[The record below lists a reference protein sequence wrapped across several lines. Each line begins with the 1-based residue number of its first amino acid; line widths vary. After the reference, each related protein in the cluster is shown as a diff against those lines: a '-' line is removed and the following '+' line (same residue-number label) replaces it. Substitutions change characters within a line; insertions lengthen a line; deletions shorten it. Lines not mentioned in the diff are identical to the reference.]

1 MKKLLFAFC
10 AAIAL
15 FTGCQNDSSDDSA
28 SVQITLKERINTAS
42 DGDVIDLGKAN
53 LKIDESDS
61 YTISKPLTI
70 KNGNVKNAT
79 FTVES
84 DKVVFD
90 SLMNIN
96 GVIVHEN
103 VGNGD
108 FTLQNCYK
116 VSEVYVN
123 GGGSNS
129 IHIAKTIVEKLIVN
143 KKGVRV
149 ALSND
154 GSSKV
159 TKTMIFEDCKLD
171 SKNENNS
178 FEKVIVEKAVKNLN
192 LAGKTKV
199 ERIVSTESPGS
210 ESPTIKIIVSVE
222 VKVVAADST
231 VKKSIEKTDG
241 NEEFNKKEPAI
252 EDAEISTEEKA
263 DLEKEQEKV
272 EKPGTSEKPGETDK
286 PGETEKPETPAL
298 ENLDFIIAS
307 KDKISEK
314 FDAFPDFA
322 VGAISEIKV
331 EKTSSEVIVTNS
343 AASED
348 YSISWDYWLVSK
360 TPVKAEKGKNYKIS
374 FDIKADKSSGI
385 YLATLDA
392 ATSEDSKYV
401 EYNVGTEYKTYSV
414 ETGTILTDRSAE
426 VPLLAIGSVSKLYIK
441 NYKIEETD
449 PKIGYAIFGS
459 DKNDSISCEASAD
472 DISVTFGEDRSS
484 NINIYPLALKVGRLH
499 KVTFDVTCDKKV
511 SDVAIFARANS
522 NECATA
528 GSEHFDFNTEKK
540 TVTLYVPVYQKNNET
555 LRTLLVWVDS
565 ETPCKLTFSNFKS
578 VETDLN
584 SVLEEDTTLGL
595 YFAGDIYLSEAEGKL
610 WRVLSADRPIQ
621 LSPGSRGE
629 GQVLLCDYA
638 AWDSVVTSFRVIS
651 KDSGATRENENIVFS
666 NNSSKTVSLSF
677 SINDKLEAAVACA
690 ETELPDCLWIE
701 GFISETNATGGGYTR
716 EKFEVIDANTQKFEF
731 KYDAEKHTGW
741 NSERGTI
748 FFKVFTDKTGWLL
761 DFGGTLM
768 QELSVAL
775 NGDFVPLYARGVD
788 GNHSPGN
795 IVVKN
800 LADAGDYVITVVYNA
815 SVGFIKLKIE
825 GDVYEWPELPPLKTG
840 WYYYDIKKSDLGGAE
855 TFNILFNK
863 QNYGLK
869 SQSAD
874 IVGLSVSTN
883 IYWYDCWQEPDVS
896 SSVEHGVSKPSNRED
911 NPEVTPADG
920 YIRIYFYSAFSDPG
934 NLNLHYWT
942 DVEPVFATKW
952 PGVKMIEFQP

>member
-15 FTGCQNDSSDDSA
+15 FTGCQNYSSDDSA
-28 SVQITLKERINTAS
+28 SVQISLKERINTAR

-53 LKIDESDS
+53 LKIDENDS

-90 SLMNIN
+90 SLMSIN
-96 GVIVHEN
+96 GVIVHER
-103 VGNGD
+103 VGDGD

-171 SKNENNS
+171 SENENNS

-199 ERIVSTESPGS
+199 ERIVSTESPDS
-210 ESPTIKIIVSVE
+210 ELPSIKIIVSVE

-241 NEEFNKKEPAI
+241 NEAFNKNGSDI
-252 EDAEISTEEKA
+252 NDTEISAEEKA
-263 DLEKEQEKV
+263 DLEQEQEKV

-286 PGETEKPETPAL
+286 PEAPAL
-298 ENLDFIIAS
+298 ENLDFIVAS

-314 FDAFPDFA
+314 LDAFPDFA

-348 YSISWDYWLVSK
+348 YSKIWDYWLVSK

-374 FDIKADKSSGI
+374 FDLKADKSSRI

-392 ATSEDSKYV
+392 VMSEDSKCV

-414 ETGTILTDRSAE
+414 ETGTALTDWSAG
-426 VPLLAIGSVSKLYIK
+426 VSQLVIGSVSKLYIK

-449 PKIGYAIFGS
+449 SKIGYGIFIS
-459 DKNDSISCEASAD
+459 DKNDSISCVASAD
-472 DISVTFGEDRSS
+472 DISVIFGENGKSG
-484 NINIYPLALKVGRLH
+484 INIYPLALEVGKLH
-499 KVTFDVTCDKKV
+499 KVTFDVTCDKEV

-522 NECATA
+522 DECATA

-584 SVLEEDTTLGL
+584 SVLEENEDLGL
-595 YFAGDIYLSEAEGKL
+595 YFAGDICLSEVEGKL

-621 LSPGSRGE
+621 LSPGSRVE

-651 KDSGATRENENIVFS
+651 KDSGATRENENIVFT

-701 GFISETNATGGGYTR
+701 GFVSGTNATTGGYTR
-716 EKFEVIDANTQKFEF
+716 EKFKVIDANTQEFKF
-731 KYDAEKHTGW
+731 KYDAANHTGW
-741 NSERGTI
+741 GSKRGTI
-748 FFKVFTDKTGWLL
+748 FFKVCADETGWRLS
-761 DFGGTLM
+761 FGGTNR
-768 QELSVAL
+768 QDLSVSL
-775 NGDFVPLYARGVD
+775 NEDFVPIYAWGVD
-788 GNHSPGN
+788 GNYSPGN

-800 LADAGDYVITVVYNA
+800 LADAGDYVITVVGNA
-815 SVGFIKLKIE
+815 SVGFMKLKIE
-825 GDVYEWPELPPLKTG
+825 GAVGEWPELPPLKTG
-840 WYYYDIKKSDLGGAE
+840 WYYYDIKKSDLGTAE

-863 QNYGLK
+863 DNYGDIE
-869 SQSAD
+869 QSAD
-874 IVGLSVSTN
+874 IVGLSVNTS

>member
-1 MKKLLFAFC
+1 M
-10 AAIAL
+10 
-15 FTGCQNDSSDDSA
+15 
-28 SVQITLKERINTAS
+28 
-42 DGDVIDLGKAN
+42 
-53 LKIDESDS
+53 
-61 YTISKPLTI
+61 TI

-90 SLMNIN
+90 SLMSIN
-96 GVIVHEN
+96 GVIVHEK

-171 SKNENNS
+171 SENENNS

-199 ERIVSTESPGS
+199 ERIVSTESSGS
-210 ESPTIKIIVSVE
+210 ELPSIKIIVSVE

-241 NEEFNKKEPAI
+241 NEEFNNKKESDI
-252 EDAEISTEEKA
+252 KDVEISAEEKA
-263 DLEKEQEKV
+263 DLEREQEKV

-286 PGETEKPETPAL
+286 PEAPAL
-298 ENLDFIIAS
+298 ENLDFIIVS

-314 FDAFPDFA
+314 LDAFPDFA

-348 YSISWDYWLVSK
+348 YLKIWDYWLVSK
-360 TPVKAEKGKNYKIS
+360 TPVEAKKGKNYKIS
-374 FDIKADKSSGI
+374 FDLKADKSSRI

-392 ATSEDSKYV
+392 ATSEDSKCV

-414 ETGTILTDRSAE
+414 ETGTALTDWSAG
-426 VPLLAIGSVSKLYIK
+426 VSQLVIGSVSKLYIK

-449 PKIGYAIFGS
+449 PKIGYAIFG
-459 DKNDSISCEASAD
+459 DSISCEASAD
-472 DISVTFGEDRSS
+472 DISVIFGENGKSG
-484 NINIYPLALKVGRLH
+484 INIYPLALEVGKLH
-499 KVTFDVTCDKKV
+499 KVTFDVTCDKGV
-511 SDVAIFARANS
+511 PDVAIFARANS
-522 NECATA
+522 DECATA
-528 GSEHFDFNTEKK
+528 GSEHFYFNTEKK

-565 ETPCKLTFSNFKS
+565 ETPCRLTFSNFKS

-621 LSPGSRGE
+621 LSHGSRVE

-651 KDSGATRENENIVFS
+651 KDSGAARENENIVFT

-690 ETELPDCLWIE
+690 ETALPDCLWIE
-701 GFISETNATGGGYTR
+701 GFVSGTNATTGGYTR
-716 EKFEVIDANTQKFEF
+716 EKFKVIDANTQEFKF
-731 KYDAEKHTGW
+731 KYDAAKHTGW
-741 NSERGTI
+741 GSKRGTI
-748 FFKVFTDKTGWLL
+748 FFKVCPDETGWRLS
-761 DFGGTLM
+761 FGGTNR
-768 QELSVAL
+768 QDLSVSL
-775 NGDFVPLYARGVD
+775 NGDYVPLYARGVD
-788 GNHSPGN
+788 GIYDPGN

-800 LADAGDYVITVVYNA
+800 LADAGDYVITVVGNA
-815 SVGFIKLKIE
+815 SVGFMKLKIE
-825 GDVYEWPELPPLKTG
+825 GAVGYWPELPPLKTG
-840 WYYYDIKKSDLGGAE
+840 WYYYDIKKSDLGTAE

-863 QNYGLK
+863 DNYGDIE
-869 SQSAD
+869 QSAN
-874 IVGLSVSTN
+874 IEGLSVNTN

-896 SSVEHGVSKPSNRED
+896 GSVLHGVSNPSDRED
-911 NPEVTPADG
+911 KPEVVPADG
-920 YIRIYFYSAFSDPG
+920 YIRIYFYSTFSDPG

-942 DVEPVFATKW
+942 VVKPGFATDW
-952 PGVKMIEFQP
+952 PGVKMVEFQP

>member
-1 MKKLLFAFC
+1 MKKLLFVFC

-28 SVQITLKERINTAS
+28 SVQISLKERINTAS

-53 LKIDESDS
+53 LKIDENDS

-90 SLMNIN
+90 SLMSIN
-96 GVIVHEN
+96 GVIVHEK

-171 SKNENNS
+171 SENENNS

-199 ERIVSTESPGS
+199 ERIVSTESSGS
-210 ESPTIKIIVSVE
+210 ELPSIKIIVSVE

-231 VKKSIEKTDG
+231 VKKSIEETAG
-241 NEEFNKKEPAI
+241 NEEFNKKESVI
-252 EDAEISTEEKA
+252 NDTEISAEEKA
-263 DLEKEQEKV
+263 DLEEEQEKV
-272 EKPGTSEKPGETDK
+272 EKPGTSEKPGET
-286 PGETEKPETPAL
+286 GKPEAPAL
-298 ENLDFIIAS
+298 ENLDFIIVS

-314 FDAFPDFA
+314 LDAFPDFA

-331 EKTSSEVIVTNS
+331 EKTSSGVIVTNS

-348 YSISWDYWLVSK
+348 YLKIWDYWLVSK
-360 TPVKAEKGKNYKIS
+360 TPVEAKKGKNYKIS
-374 FDIKADKSSGI
+374 FDLKADKSSRI
-385 YLATLDA
+385 YLATVDA

-401 EYNVGTEYKTYSV
+401 EHNVGTEYKTYSV

-426 VPLLAIGSVSKLYIK
+426 VPLFAIGSVSKLYIK

-484 NINIYPLALKVGRLH
+484 NINIYPLALEVGRLH

-540 TVTLYVPVYQKNNET
+540 TITLYVPVYQKNNET

-584 SVLEEDTTLGL
+584 SVLKENKGLGL

-610 WRVLSADRPIQ
+610 WRVLPADRPIQ
-621 LSPGSRGE
+621 LSPDSRVE

-651 KDSGATRENENIVFS
+651 KDSEVKRENENIVFT

-701 GFISETNATGGGYTR
+701 GFISEMNATEGGYTR

-840 WYYYDIKKSDLGGAE
+840 WYYYDINKSDLGGAE
-855 TFNILFNK
+855 TFNMLFNK
-863 QNYGLK
+863 QN
-869 SQSAD
+869 
-874 IVGLSVSTN
+874 
-883 IYWYDCWQEPDVS
+883 
-896 SSVEHGVSKPSNRED
+896 
-911 NPEVTPADG
+911 
-920 YIRIYFYSAFSDPG
+920 
-934 NLNLHYWT
+934 
-942 DVEPVFATKW
+942 
-952 PGVKMIEFQP
+952 

>member
-15 FTGCQNDSSDDSA
+15 FTGCQNDPSDDSA
-28 SVQITLKERINTAS
+28 SVQISLKERINTAR

-53 LKIDESDS
+53 LKIDENDS

-90 SLMNIN
+90 SLMSIN
-96 GVIVHEN
+96 GVIVHEK

-171 SKNENNS
+171 SENENNS

-199 ERIVSTESPGS
+199 ERIVSTESSGS
-210 ESPTIKIIVSVE
+210 ELPSIKIIVSVE

-241 NEEFNKKEPAI
+241 NEEFNNKKESDI
-252 EDAEISTEEKA
+252 KDVEISAEEKA
-263 DLEKEQEKV
+263 DLEREQEKV

-286 PGETEKPETPAL
+286 PEAPAL
-298 ENLDFIIAS
+298 ENLDFIVAS

-314 FDAFPDFA
+314 LDAFPDFA
-322 VGAISEIKV
+322 VGTISEIKV

-343 AASED
+343 VASED
-348 YSISWDYWLVSK
+348 YLKIWDYWLVSK

-449 PKIGYAIFGS
+449 PKIGYAIFG
-459 DKNDSISCEASAD
+459 DSISCEASAD
-472 DISVTFGEDRSS
+472 DISVTFGENRESS
-484 NINIYPLALKVGRLH
+484 INIYPLALEVGKLH
-499 KVTFDVTCDKKV
+499 KVTFDVTCDKEV

-528 GSEHFDFNTEKK
+528 GSEHFYFNTEKN
-540 TVTLYVPVYQKNNET
+540 TVTLYVPVYQKNKET
-555 LRTLLVWVDS
+555 FRTLLVWVDS
-565 ETPCKLTFSNFKS
+565 KTPCKLTFSNFNS

-584 SVLEEDTTLGL
+584 SVLKENKGLGL

-621 LSPGSRGE
+621 LSPGSRVE
-629 GQVLLCDYA
+629 GQVLLCNGA

-677 SINDKLEAAVACA
+677 SINDKLEATVACA
-690 ETELPDCLWIE
+690 ETELPDCLWIV
-701 GFISETNATGGGYTR
+701 GFCSGYER
-716 EKFEVIDANTQKFEF
+716 EKFEVIDANTQKFKF

-741 NSERGTI
+741 GSKRGTV
-748 FFKVFTDKTGWLL
+748 FFKVCADETDWRLS
-761 DFGGTLM
+761 FGGTNM
-768 QELSVAL
+768 QELPVSL
-775 NGDFVPLYARGVD
+775 NGGFVPLYASGVD
-788 GNHSPGN
+788 ENFNPGN

-800 LADAGDYVITVVYNA
+800 LADAEDYVITVVYNA
-815 SVGFIKLKIE
+815 SVGFMKLKIE
-825 GDVYEWPELPPLKTG
+825 GAVGEWPELPELPQLRPG
-840 WYYYDIKKSDLGGAE
+840 WYCYDINKSDLGNAE
-855 TFNILFNK
+855 TFNMLFNK
-863 QNYGLK
+863 ENYDNIV
-869 SQSAD
+869 QSAN
-874 IVGLSVSTN
+874 IEGLSVNTN

-920 YIRIYFYSAFSDPG
+920 YIRIYFYSAFSEPG

-942 DVEPVFATKW
+942 DGKPVFATKW

>member
-171 SKNENNS
+171 SENENNS

-374 FDIKADKSSGI
+374 FDLKADKSSRI

-414 ETGTILTDRSAE
+414 ETGTILTDWSAE

-449 PKIGYAIFGS
+449 PKIGYAIFG
-459 DKNDSISCEASAD
+459 DSISCEASAD
-472 DISVTFGEDRSS
+472 YISVTFGENRKS
-484 NINIYPLALKVGRLH
+484 NINIYPLALEVGRLH
-499 KVTFDVTCDKKV
+499 KVTFDVTCDKEV

-584 SVLEEDTTLGL
+584 SVLKENKDLGL

-621 LSPGSRGE
+621 LSPGSGVE
-629 GQVLLCDYA
+629 GQVLLCNYK
-638 AWDSVVTSFRVIS
+638 AWDSVVTSFRMIS
-651 KDSGATRENENIVFS
+651 KDSGATRENDNIVFT
-666 NNSSKTVSLSF
+666 NNSPKTVSLSF
-677 SINDKLEAAVACA
+677 SINDKLEAAVACT
-690 ETELPDCLWIE
+690 ETELPDCLWVE
-701 GFISETNATGGGYTR
+701 GFISKASETGGLTR
-716 EKFEVIDANTQKFEF
+716 ERFKVIDANTQEFKF
-731 KYDAEKHTGW
+731 KYDAANHTSWG
-741 NSERGTI
+741 SKRGTI
-748 FFKVFTDKTGWLL
+748 FFKVCADETGWRLS
-761 DFGGTLM
+761 FGGTNM
-768 QELSVAL
+768 QELPVSL
-775 NGDFVPLYARGVD
+775 NGGFVPLYASGVD
-788 GNHSPGN
+788 ENFNPGN

-800 LADAGDYVITVVYNA
+800 LADAEDYVITVVYNA
-815 SVGFIKLKIE
+815 SVGFMKLKIE
-825 GDVYEWPELPPLKTG
+825 GAVGEWPELPPLKTG
-840 WYYYDIKKSDLGGAE
+840 WYYYDINKSDLGDAE

-863 QNYGLK
+863 ENYDDIEK
-869 SQSAD
+869 SAD
-874 IVGLSVSTN
+874 IVGLSVNTS

-896 SSVEHGVSKPSNRED
+896 GSVLHGVSNPSDRED

-920 YIRIYFYSAFSDPG
+920 YIRIYFYSAFSEPG

-942 DVEPVFATKW
+942 DGKPVFATKW

>member
-15 FTGCQNDSSDDSA
+15 FAGCQNNSSDDSA
-28 SVQITLKERINTAS
+28 SVQISLKERINTAR

-53 LKIDESDS
+53 LKIEENDS

-90 SLMNIN
+90 SLMSIN
-96 GVIVHEN
+96 GVIVHEK

-108 FTLQNCYK
+108 FTLQNCYR

-129 IHIAKTIVEKLIVN
+129 IHIAKTIIEKLIVN

-149 ALSND
+149 ALLND

-171 SKNENNS
+171 SENENNS

-199 ERIVSTESPGS
+199 ERIVSTESSGS
-210 ESPTIKIIVSVE
+210 ESPSIKIIVSVE

-252 EDAEISTEEKA
+252 EDTEISTEEKA

-272 EKPGTSEKPGETDK
+272 ENPGASEK

-298 ENLDFIIAS
+298 ENLDFIVAS

-314 FDAFPDFA
+314 LDAFPDFA

-348 YSISWDYWLVSK
+348 YSKIWDYWLVSK
-360 TPVKAEKGKNYKIS
+360 TPVKAEKGKNYKIT
-374 FDIKADKSSGI
+374 FDLKADKSSRI
-385 YLATLDA
+385 YLGTLDA
-392 ATSEDSKYV
+392 ATSEEAKCV

-414 ETGTILTDRSAE
+414 ETGTALTDWSAG
-426 VPLLAIGSVSKLYIK
+426 VSQLAIGSVSKLYIK

-449 PKIGYAIFGS
+449 SKIGYGIFIS
-459 DKNDSISCEASAD
+459 DKNDSISCEASAG
-472 DISVTFGEDRSS
+472 DISVTFGENGKSG
-484 NINIYPLALKVGRLH
+484 INICPLALEVGKLH
-499 KVTFDVTCDKKV
+499 KVTFDVTCDKGV
-511 SDVAIFARANS
+511 PDVAIFARANS
-522 NECATA
+522 NECTTA
-528 GSEHFDFNTEKK
+528 GSGHFYFNTKK
-540 TVTLYVPVYQKNNET
+540 NTVTLYVPVYQKNKET
-555 LRTLLVWVDS
+555 LRTLLVWVES
-565 ETPCKLTFSNFKS
+565 KTPCKLTFSNFKS

-584 SVLEEDTTLGL
+584 SVLEENEGLGL

-621 LSPGSRGE
+621 LSPGSRVE
-629 GQVLLCDYA
+629 GQVLLCNYK

-651 KDSGATRENENIVFS
+651 KDSGATRENENIIFS

-690 ETELPDCLWIE
+690 ETELPDCLWIV
-701 GFISETNATGGGYTR
+701 GFCSGNER
-716 EKFEVIDANTQKFEF
+716 EKFEVIDANTQKFKF

-741 NSERGTI
+741 GSKRGTI
-748 FFKVFTDKTGWLL
+748 FFKVCADKTGWRLN
-761 DFGGTLM
+761 FGGINM
-768 QELSVAL
+768 QELPVSL
-775 NGDFVPLYARGVD
+775 NGDFVPLYASGVD
-788 GNHSPGN
+788 GNFDPGN

-815 SVGFIKLKIE
+815 SVGFMKLKIE
-825 GDVYEWPELPPLKTG
+825 GAVGEWSELPPLKTG
-840 WYYYDIKKSDLGGAE
+840 WYYYDINKSDLGGAE
-855 TFNILFNK
+855 TFNMLFNK
-863 QNYGLK
+863 QNYDVK

-874 IVGLSVSTN
+874 IVGLSVNTS

-896 SSVEHGVSKPSNRED
+896 GSVLHGVSYPSDRED
-911 NPEVTPADG
+911 KPEAAPADG

-942 DVEPVFATKW
+942 VVEPVFATEW

>member
-15 FTGCQNDSSDDSA
+15 FAGCQNDSSDDSA
-28 SVQITLKERINTAS
+28 SVQISLKERINTAR

-53 LKIDESDS
+53 MKIDENDS

-90 SLMNIN
+90 SLMSIN
-96 GVIVHEN
+96 GVIVHEK

-178 FEKVIVEKAVKNLN
+178 FEKVIVEKSVKNLN

-199 ERIVSTESPGS
+199 ERIVSTESSGS

-241 NEEFNKKEPAI
+241 NEEFNKKESDI
-252 EDAEISTEEKA
+252 KDTEISTEEKA
-263 DLEKEQEKV
+263 DLENEQEKV
-272 EKPGTSEKPGETDK
+272 EKPGTSEK

-298 ENLDFIIAS
+298 ENLDFIVVS

-314 FDAFPDFA
+314 LDAFPDFA
-322 VGAISEIKV
+322 VGTISEIKV

-343 AASED
+343 VASED
-348 YSISWDYWLVSK
+348 YLKIWDYWLVSK

-374 FDIKADKSSGI
+374 FDLKADKSSRI
-385 YLATLDA
+385 YLATVDA

-401 EYNVGTEYKTYSV
+401 EHNVGTEYKTYSV

-426 VPLLAIGSVSKLYIK
+426 VPLFAIGSVSKLYIK

-499 KVTFDVTCDKKV
+499 KVTFDVTCDKEV

-528 GSEHFDFNTEKK
+528 GSEHFDFNTKK
-540 TVTLYVPVYQKNNET
+540 TTVTLYVPVYQKNNET

-584 SVLEEDTTLGL
+584 SVLKENKDLGL

-621 LSPGSRGE
+621 LSPGSRVE
-629 GQVLLCDYA
+629 GQVLLGNYR

-651 KDSGATRENENIVFS
+651 KDSEVKRENDNIVFS

-716 EKFEVIDANTQKFEF
+716 KNFEVIDANTQKFKF

-761 DFGGTLM
+761 DFGGTHM

-815 SVGFIKLKIE
+815 SVGFMKLKIE

-840 WYYYDIKKSDLGGAE
+840 WYYYDINKSDLGGAE
-855 TFNILFNK
+855 TFNMLFNK

-874 IVGLSVSTN
+874 IVGLSVSKN

-896 SSVEHGVSKPSNRED
+896 GSVLHGVSNPSNRED

-942 DVEPVFATKW
+942 VVEPVFATKW
-952 PGVKMIEFQP
+952 PGVEMVEFQP

>member
-28 SVQITLKERINTAS
+28 SVQISLKERINTAR

-53 LKIDESDS
+53 LKIEENDS

-90 SLMNIN
+90 SLMSIN
-96 GVIVHEN
+96 GVIVHEK

-108 FTLQNCYK
+108 FTLQNCYR

-171 SKNENNS
+171 SENENNS

-199 ERIVSTESPGS
+199 ERIVSTESSGS
-210 ESPTIKIIVSVE
+210 ELPSIKIIVSVE

-231 VKKSIEKTDG
+231 VKKSIEETAG
-241 NEEFNKKEPAI
+241 NEEFNKKESVI
-252 EDAEISTEEKA
+252 NDTEISAEEKA
-263 DLEKEQEKV
+263 DLEEEQEKV
-272 EKPGTSEKPGETDK
+272 EKPGTSEKPGET
-286 PGETEKPETPAL
+286 GKPEAPAL
-298 ENLDFIIAS
+298 ENLDFIVAS
-307 KDKISEK
+307 KDKISEEL
-314 FDAFPDFA
+314 DAFPDFA

-348 YSISWDYWLVSK
+348 YSKIWDYWLVSK

-374 FDIKADKSSGI
+374 FDLKADKSSGI

-449 PKIGYAIFGS
+449 PKIGYAIFG
-459 DKNDSISCEASAD
+459 DSISCEASAD
-472 DISVTFGEDRSS
+472 DISVTFGENRESS
-484 NINIYPLALKVGRLH
+484 INIYPLALEVGKLH
-499 KVTFDVTCDKKV
+499 KVTFDVTCDKEV

-528 GSEHFDFNTEKK
+528 GSEHFDFNTEKN

-565 ETPCKLTFSNFKS
+565 KTPCKLTFSNFNS

-584 SVLEEDTTLGL
+584 SVLKENEGLGL

-621 LSPGSRGE
+621 LSPGSRVE
-629 GQVLLCDYA
+629 GQVLLCNYA

-651 KDSGATRENENIVFS
+651 KDSGAARENENIVFT

-690 ETELPDCLWIE
+690 ETELPDCLWIV
-701 GFISETNATGGGYTR
+701 GFVSECNATGGFTR
-716 EKFEVIDANTQKFEF
+716 EKFEVIDANTQKFKF

-741 NSERGTI
+741 GSKRGTVL
-748 FFKVFTDKTGWLL
+748 FKVCADETGWSLN
-761 DFGGTLM
+761 FGGTCE
-768 QELSVAL
+768 QKLSVSL
-775 NGDFVPLYARGVD
+775 NEDFVPLYASGVD
-788 GNHSPGN
+788 ENYNPGD

-800 LADAGDYVITVVYNA
+800 LADAGDYVITVVSNA
-815 SVGFIKLKIE
+815 SVGFMKLKIE
-825 GDVYEWPELPPLKTG
+825 GAVGYWPELPPLKTG
-840 WYYYDIKKSDLGGAE
+840 WYYYDIKKSDLGTAE

-863 QNYGLK
+863 EDNYGDIE
-869 SQSAD
+869 QSAN
-874 IVGLSVSTN
+874 IEGLSVNTN
-883 IYWYDCWQEPDVS
+883 IYWYDCRQEPDVS
-896 SSVEHGVSKPSNRED
+896 GSVLHGVSNPSNRED

-920 YIRIYFYSAFSDPG
+920 YIRIYFYAAFSDPG

-942 DVEPVFATKW
+942 DVVPGFATKW
-952 PGVKMIEFQP
+952 PGVRMSEFQL

>member
-15 FTGCQNDSSDDSA
+15 FTGCQNNSSDDSA
-28 SVQITLKERINTAS
+28 SVQISLKERINTAR

-53 LKIDESDS
+53 LKIDENDS

-90 SLMNIN
+90 SLMSIN
-96 GVIVHEN
+96 GVIVHER
-103 VGNGD
+103 VGDGD

-171 SKNENNS
+171 SENENNS

-199 ERIVSTESPGS
+199 ERIVSTESPDS
-210 ESPTIKIIVSVE
+210 ELPSIKIIVSVE

-241 NEEFNKKEPAI
+241 NEEFNKKESDI
-252 EDAEISTEEKA
+252 KDTEISTEEKA
-263 DLEKEQEKV
+263 DLKEEQEKV

-286 PGETEKPETPAL
+286 PETPAL
-298 ENLDFIIAS
+298 ENLDFIIVS

-314 FDAFPDFA
+314 LDAFPDFA

-343 AASED
+343 AVSED
-348 YSISWDYWLVSK
+348 YLKIWDYWLVSK
-360 TPVKAEKGKNYKIS
+360 TPVNAEKGKNYKIS
-374 FDIKADKSSGI
+374 FDLKADKSSRI

-392 ATSEDSKYV
+392 ATSEDSKCV

-414 ETGTILTDRSAE
+414 ETGTALTDWSAG
-426 VPLLAIGSVSKLYIK
+426 VSQLVIGSVSKLYIK

-449 PKIGYAIFGS
+449 SKIGYGIFIS
-459 DKNDSISCEASAD
+459 DKNDSISCVASAD
-472 DISVTFGEDRSS
+472 DISVIFGENGKSGIS
-484 NINIYPLALKVGRLH
+484 IYPLALEVGKLH
-499 KVTFDVTCDKKV
+499 KVTFDVTCDKGV
-511 SDVAIFARANS
+511 PDVAIFARANS
-522 NECATA
+522 DECATA
-528 GSEHFDFNTEKK
+528 GSEHFYFNTEKK

-565 ETPCKLTFSNFKS
+565 KTPCKLTFSNFKS

-595 YFAGDIYLSEAEGKL
+595 YFAGDICLSEVEGKL

-621 LSPGSRGE
+621 LSPGSRVE

-638 AWDSVVTSFRVIS
+638 TWDSVVTSFRVIS
-651 KDSGATRENENIVFS
+651 KDSGATRENENIVFT

-677 SINDKLEAAVACA
+677 SINDKLETAVACA
-690 ETELPDCLWIE
+690 ETELPDCLWIV
-701 GFISETNATGGGYTR
+701 GFCSDYER
-716 EKFEVIDANTQKFEF
+716 EKFEVIDANTQKFKF

-741 NSERGTI
+741 GSKRGTI
-748 FFKVFTDKTGWLL
+748 FFKVCADKTGWCLN
-761 DFGGTLM
+761 FGGTNM
-768 QELSVAL
+768 QELPVSL
-775 NGDFVPLYARGVD
+775 NGGFVPLHANLD
-788 GNHSPGN
+788 PGN

-815 SVGFIKLKIE
+815 SVGFMKLKIE

-840 WYYYDIKKSDLGGAE
+840 WYYYDINKSDLGDAE

-863 QNYGLK
+863 ENYDDNYDDIE
-869 SQSAD
+869 QSANIED
-874 IVGLSVSTN
+874 LSVSTN
-883 IYWYDCWQEPDVS
+883 IYWYDCWKETDVSGSVLLGVSNASDREDKPDVA
-896 SSVEHGVSKPSNRED
+896 
-911 NPEVTPADG
+911 PADG
-920 YIRIYFYSAFSDPG
+920 YIRIYFYSTFSDPG

-942 DVEPVFATKW
+942 DVVPGFATKW

>member
-28 SVQITLKERINTAS
+28 SVQISLKERINTAR

-53 LKIDESDS
+53 LKIDENDS

-90 SLMNIN
+90 SLMSIN
-96 GVIVHEN
+96 GVIVHEK
-103 VGNGD
+103 VGDGD

-129 IHIAKTIVEKLIVN
+129 IHIAKTMVEKLIVN

-159 TKTMIFEDCKLD
+159 AKTMIFEDCKLD
-171 SKNENNS
+171 SENENNS

-199 ERIVSTESPGS
+199 ERIVSTESSGS
-210 ESPTIKIIVSVE
+210 ELPSIKIIVSVE

-231 VKKSIEKTDG
+231 VKKSIEETAG
-241 NEEFNKKEPAI
+241 NEEFNNKKESDI
-252 EDAEISTEEKA
+252 KDTEISTEEKA
-263 DLEKEQEKV
+263 DLEQEQEKV
-272 EKPGTSEKPGETDK
+272 EKPGASEK

-298 ENLDFIIAS
+298 ENLDFIIVS

-314 FDAFPDFA
+314 LDAFPDFA

-348 YSISWDYWLVSK
+348 YSKIWDYWLVSK

-374 FDIKADKSSGI
+374 FDLKADKSSRI
-385 YLATLDA
+385 YLATVDA

-401 EYNVGTEYKTYSV
+401 EHNVGTEYKTYSV

-472 DISVTFGEDRSS
+472 DISVTFGENRMS

-499 KVTFDVTCDKKV
+499 KVTFDVTCDKEV

-522 NECATA
+522 NEYATA

-584 SVLEEDTTLGL
+584 SVLKENKDLGL

-621 LSPGSRGE
+621 LSPGSRVE

-638 AWDSVVTSFRVIS
+638 AWNSVVTSFRVIS
-651 KDSGATRENENIVFS
+651 KNSEATRENENIVFT

-690 ETELPDCLWIE
+690 ETELPDCLWIV
-701 GFISETNATGGGYTR
+701 GFVSESNAAGDFTR
-716 EKFEVIDANTQKFEF
+716 EKFKVIDANTQEFKF

-741 NSERGTI
+741 GSERGTI
-748 FFKVFTDKTGWLL
+748 FFKVCADETGWRL
-761 DFGGTLM
+761 DFGGEAWD
-768 QELSVAL
+768 QELPVSL
-775 NGDFVPLYARGVD
+775 KGDFVPLYARGGEV
-788 GNHSPGN
+788 NNPGN

-800 LADAGDYVITVVYNA
+800 LADAEDYVITVVYNA

-825 GDVYEWPELPPLKTG
+825 GAVGEWPELPEL
-840 WYYYDIKKSDLGGAE
+840 L
-855 TFNILFNK
+855 
-863 QNYGLK
+863 
-869 SQSAD
+869 
-874 IVGLSVSTN
+874 
-883 IYWYDCWQEPDVS
+883 
-896 SSVEHGVSKPSNRED
+896 R
-911 NPEVTPADG
+911 
-920 YIRIYFYSAFSDPG
+920 
-934 NLNLHYWT
+934 
-942 DVEPVFATKW
+942 
-952 PGVKMIEFQP
+952 

>member
-15 FTGCQNDSSDDSA
+15 FTGCQNGSSDDAA
-28 SVQITLKERINTAS
+28 SVQISLKERINTAR

-53 LKIDESDS
+53 LKIDENDS

-90 SLMNIN
+90 SLMSIN
-96 GVIVHEN
+96 GVIVHEK

-108 FTLQNCYK
+108 FTLQNCYR

-171 SKNENNS
+171 SENENNS
-178 FEKVIVEKAVKNLN
+178 FEKVIVEKAVKNLD

-199 ERIVSTESPGS
+199 ERIVTTESSGS
-210 ESPTIKIIVSVE
+210 ESPAIKIIVSVE

-252 EDAEISTEEKA
+252 EDTEISTEEKA

-272 EKPGTSEKPGETDK
+272 ENPGASEK

-307 KDKISEK
+307 TSKDKISEK
-314 FDAFPDFA
+314 LDAFPDFA

-348 YSISWDYWLVSK
+348 YLKIWDYWLVSK
-360 TPVKAEKGKNYKIS
+360 TPVEAKKGKNYKIS
-374 FDIKADKSSGI
+374 FDLKADKSSGI
-385 YLATLDA
+385 YLATVDA

-401 EYNVGTEYKTYSV
+401 EHNVGTEYKTYSV

-449 PKIGYAIFGS
+449 PKIGYAIFIS

-472 DISVTFGEDRSS
+472 DISVTFGENGKSG
-484 NINIYPLALKVGRLH
+484 INIYPLALEVGKLH
-499 KVTFDVTCDKKV
+499 KVTFDVTCDKEV

-522 NECATA
+522 DECATA

-621 LSPGSRGE
+621 LSPGSRVE
-629 GQVLLCDYA
+629 GQVLLCNYA
-638 AWDSVVTSFRVIS
+638 AWDSVVTSFRVVS
-651 KDSGATRENENIVFS
+651 KDSEATRENDNIVFS

-677 SINDKLEAAVACA
+677 SINDKLEAAVACT
-690 ETELPDCLWIE
+690 ETGLPDCLWIV
-701 GFISETNATGGGYTR
+701 GFVSERNAAGDFTR
-716 EKFEVIDANTQKFEF
+716 EKFKVIDANTQEFKF
-731 KYDAEKHTGW
+731 KYDAANHTGW
-741 NSERGTI
+741 GSKRGTI
-748 FFKVFTDKTGWLL
+748 FFKVCADETGWRLN
-761 DFGGTLM
+761 FGGTYM

-775 NGDFVPLYARGVD
+775 NGGFVPLYANVD
-788 GNHSPGN
+788 ENFDPGN

-815 SVGFIKLKIE
+815 SVGFMKLKIE
-825 GDVYEWPELPPLKTG
+825 GAVGEWPELPPLKTG
-840 WYYYDIKKSDLGGAE
+840 WYYYDINKSDLGDAE
-855 TFNILFNK
+855 TFNMIFNK
-863 QNYGLK
+863 ENDRNIE
-869 SQSAD
+869 QSAN
-874 IVGLSVSTN
+874 IEGLSVDKN

-896 SSVEHGVSKPSNRED
+896 SSVEHGESYPSDRED
-911 NPEVTPADG
+911 NPEAAPADG
-920 YIRIYFYSAFSDPG
+920 YIRIYFYSTFSDPG

-942 DVEPVFATKW
+942 VVEPVFATKW
-952 PGVKMIEFQP
+952 PGVRMIEFQP

>member
-15 FTGCQNDSSDDSA
+15 FTGCQNDPSDDSA
-28 SVQITLKERINTAS
+28 SVQISLKERINTAR

-53 LKIDESDS
+53 LKIDENDS

-90 SLMNIN
+90 SLMSIN
-96 GVIVHEN
+96 GVIVHER

-108 FTLQNCYK
+108 FTLQNCYR

-171 SKNENNS
+171 SENENNS

-199 ERIVSTESPGS
+199 ERIVSTESSGS
-210 ESPTIKIIVSVE
+210 ESPSIKIIVSVE

-241 NEEFNKKEPAI
+241 NEEFNKKESAI
-252 EDAEISTEEKA
+252 EDTEISTEEKA

-272 EKPGTSEKPGETDK
+272 ENPGASEKPGETDK
-286 PGETEKPETPAL
+286 PETPVL
-298 ENLDFIIAS
+298 ENLDFIVAS

-314 FDAFPDFA
+314 LDAFPDFA

-348 YSISWDYWLVSK
+348 YSKIWDYWLVSK

-374 FDIKADKSSGI
+374 FDLKADKSSRI

-392 ATSEDSKYV
+392 ATSEDSKCV

-414 ETGTILTDRSAE
+414 ETGTALTDWSAG
-426 VPLLAIGSVSKLYIK
+426 VSQLVIGSVSKLYIK

-449 PKIGYAIFGS
+449 SKIGYGIFIS

-472 DISVTFGEDRSS
+472 DISVVFGENGKSG
-484 NINIYPLALKVGRLH
+484 INIYPLALEVGKLH
-499 KVTFDVTCDKKV
+499 KVTFDVTCDKEV

-621 LSPGSRGE
+621 LSPGSRVE
-629 GQVLLCDYA
+629 GQVLLCNYRT
-638 AWDSVVTSFRVIS
+638 WDSVVTSFRMIS
-651 KDSGATRENENIVFS
+651 KDSGATRENDNIVFT
-666 NNSSKTVSLSF
+666 NNSTKTVSLSF
-677 SINDKLEAAVACA
+677 SINDKLEAAVACT

-701 GFISETNATGGGYTR
+701 GFVSETNATTGGYTR
-716 EKFEVIDANTQKFEF
+716 ERFEVIDANTQKFKF
-731 KYDAEKHTGW
+731 KYDAKKHTGW
-741 NSERGTI
+741 GSERGTI

-761 DFGGTLM
+761 DFGGTYM
-768 QELSVAL
+768 RELSVAL
-775 NGDFVPLYARGVD
+775 NGGGVPLYARGVD
-788 GNHSPGN
+788 GNYSPGN

-800 LADAGDYVITVVYNA
+800 LADAGDYVITVVGNA
-815 SVGFIKLKIE
+815 SVGFMKLKIE
-825 GDVYEWPELPPLKTG
+825 GAVGEWPELPPLKTG
-840 WYYYDIKKSDLGGAE
+840 WYYYDINKSDLGNAE
-855 TFNILFNK
+855 TFNMIFNK
-863 QNYGLK
+863 ENYGGGE
-869 SQSAD
+869 QSAD

-942 DVEPVFATKW
+942 VEPVFATDW

>member
-28 SVQITLKERINTAS
+28 SVQISLKERINTAR

-53 LKIDESDS
+53 LKIDENDS

-90 SLMNIN
+90 SLMSIN
-96 GVIVHEN
+96 GVIVHER
-103 VGNGD
+103 VGDGD

-171 SKNENNS
+171 SENENNS

-199 ERIVSTESPGS
+199 ERIVSTESSGS

-222 VKVVAADST
+222 VKVIAADST

-241 NEEFNKKEPAI
+241 NEEFNKKESVI
-252 EDAEISTEEKA
+252 NDTEISSEEKA
-263 DLEKEQEKV
+263 DLEEEQEKV
-272 EKPGTSEKPGETDK
+272 EKPGTSEKPGET
-286 PGETEKPETPAL
+286 GKPEAPAL
-298 ENLDFIIAS
+298 ENLDFIIMS

-314 FDAFPDFA
+314 LDAFPDFA

-331 EKTSSEVIVTNS
+331 EKTSSGVIVTNS

-348 YSISWDYWLVSK
+348 YLKIWDYWLVSK
-360 TPVKAEKGKNYKIS
+360 TPVEAKKGKNYKIS
-374 FDIKADKSSGI
+374 FDLKADKSSRI
-385 YLATLDA
+385 YLAIVDA
-392 ATSEDSKYV
+392 VTSEYSKYV
-401 EYNVGTEYKTYSV
+401 EHNVGTEYKTYSV

-459 DKNDSISCEASAD
+459 DNNDSISCEASAD

-484 NINIYPLALKVGRLH
+484 DINIYPLALKVGRLH
-499 KVTFDVTCDKKV
+499 KVTFDVTCDKEV

-584 SVLEEDTTLGL
+584 SVLKENKDLGL

-621 LSPGSRGE
+621 LSPGSRVV

-651 KDSGATRENENIVFS
+651 KDSGATRENDNIVFS

-701 GFISETNATGGGYTR
+701 GFVSGTNATTGGYTR
-716 EKFEVIDANTQKFEF
+716 EKFKVIDANTQEFKF

-741 NSERGTI
+741 GSKRGTI
-748 FFKVFTDKTGWLL
+748 FFKVCADKTGWRLS
-761 DFGGTLM
+761 FGGTNR
-768 QELSVAL
+768 QGLSVSL
-775 NGDFVPLYARGVD
+775 NGDYVPLYTWGVD
-788 GNHSPGN
+788 GIYDPGN

-800 LADAGDYVITVVYNA
+800 LADAGDYVITVVGNA
-815 SVGFIKLKIE
+815 SVGFMKLKIE
-825 GDVYEWPELPPLKTG
+825 GAVGEWPELPQLRPG
-840 WYYYDIKKSDLGGAE
+840 WYCYDINKSDLGNAE
-855 TFNILFNK
+855 TFNMLFNK
-863 QNYGLK
+863 ENYDNIV
-869 SQSAD
+869 QSAN
-874 IVGLSVSTN
+874 IEGLSVNTN

-920 YIRIYFYSAFSDPG
+920 YIRIYFYSAFSEPG

-942 DVEPVFATKW
+942 DGKPVFATEW